1 VGHSSGSVF
10 AWIILRGVSL
20 GFFSGSRVFFS
31 FGFRGSCWGVFGVG
45 LGAFRVFFFLYSG
58 VTIGGFFCFVKV
70 SIMLVRGFLVSSLW
84 FYWVFYVG

>member
-20 GFFSGSRVFFS
+20 GFFS

-45 LGAFRVFFFLYSG
+45 LGAFRVFFLYSG

-70 SIMLVRGFLVSSLW
+70 SIMLVRGFIVGSLW
-84 FYWVFYVG
+84 FY